1 MEKQVKSR
9 FAPSPTGFM
18 HVGNLRSALYEY
30 LIAKHYGGKFILRI
44 EDTDQK
50 RFVPGATQVIYST
63 LDQCGFVEDEG
74 PRAGGP
80 NGPYIQSERKD
91 IYKKYAEELVKKG
104 GAYYCFCTEERLEE
118 VKKTHPEGYDRHCRN
133 LSKEE
138 IEANLKQGK
147 PYCIRQKVRY
157 GEKVTYH
164 DTVFGDMEFDS
175 DTLQDLVLLKTDGL
189 PTYNFANVVD
199 DHLMG
204 ITHVVRGCE
213 YLTSTPNFVQ
223 LYQSF
228 GWDVPIFV
236 HLPLIYGKNEDGT
249 TSKLSKRNGSKSF
262 AELTQEGYLPEAI
275 LNYIA
280 LLGWHPDSNE
290 EIFSMDQLIRE
301 FSIER
306 INNSP
311 AVFDYDKLNWMNA
324 KYIRDMSPADLQKIV
339 NLSFTNKDV
348 KIEKLLSLV
357 QPRVEKLT
365 EIKDKVAFVEALPDF
380 EISLF
385 ENAKNK
391 IDLTLAK
398 DYLIKVK
405 DMLDEISDFTNDTL
419 FAAFVSLGQSMGVK
433 HAALLYVCRIAI
445 SGLAVTPGGATEL
458 LEILGKEE
466 SLKRID
472 KAISRL

>member
-1 MEKQVKSR
+1 MEKIVKSR

-30 LIAKHYGGKFILRI
+30 LIARHNNGKFILRI

-50 RFVPGATQVIYST
+50 RFVPGAIEVIYNT
-63 LDQCGFVEDEG
+63 LDKCGFVEDEG
-74 PRAGGP
+74 PRKGGP
-80 NGPYIQSERKD
+80 NGPYIQTQRKD
-91 IYKKYAEELVKKG
+91 IYKKYAEELVQKG

-138 IEANLKQGK
+138 IQANLKAGV
-147 PYCIRQKVRY
+147 PYCIRQKVRL
-157 GEKVTYH
+157 GQKVTYH

-223 LYQSF
+223 LYESF
-228 GWDVPIFV
+228 GWDVPVFV

-262 AELTQEGYLPEAI
+262 AQLLEEGYLPEAI

-290 EIFSMDQLIRE
+290 EFFTMDQLIKE

-324 KYIRDMSPADLQKIV
+324 KYLREKSPAEIQNLV
-339 NLSFTNKDV
+339 NLNFSNKEV
-348 KIEKLLSLV
+348 KVEKLISLV
-357 QPRVEKLT
+357 QPRAQRLT
-365 EIKDKVAFVEALPDF
+365 EIKDKVAFVETLPDF
-380 EISLF
+380 ELSLF

-391 IDLTLAK
+391 IDLESAK
-398 DYLIKVK
+398 KLLIESKK
-405 DMLDEISDFTNDTL
+405 MLEGVSDFTNDTL
-419 FAAFVSLGQSMGVK
+419 FSSFVELGQKLEVK
-433 HAALLYVCRIAI
+433 HAAILYVCRIAV

-458 LEILGKEE
+458 MEILGKQE

-472 KAISRL
+472 KAIARL

>member
-1 MEKQVKSR
+1 MEREVKSR
-9 FAPSPTGFM
+9 FAPSPTGYM
-18 HVGNLRSALYEY
+18 HVGNLRTALYEY
-30 LIAKHYGGKFILRI
+30 LIAKHSNGKFILRI

-50 RFVPGATQVIYST
+50 RFVPGAMEVIYNT
-63 LDQCGFVEDEG
+63 LDKCGFTEDEG
-74 PRAGGP
+74 PRKGGP

-91 IYKKYAEELVKKG
+91 IYKKYAEELVAKG
-104 GAYYCFCTEERLEE
+104 GAYYCFCTEDRLEE

-138 IEANLKQGK
+138 IEKNLKAGM
-147 PYCIRQKVRY
+147 PYCIRQKVRL
-157 GEKVTYH
+157 GEKVNYH

-223 LYQSF
+223 LYESF
-228 GWDVPIFV
+228 GWEVPIFV
-236 HLPLIYGKNEDGT
+236 HLPLIYGKNEDGS

-262 AELTQEGYLPEAI
+262 AELLEEGYLPEAI
-275 LNYIA
+275 LNFIA
-280 LLGWHPDSNE
+280 LLGWHPASNE
-290 EIFSMDQLIRE
+290 EFFTLDQLINE
-301 FSIER
+301 FSIDR
-306 INNSP
+306 INHSP

-324 KYIRDMSPADLQKIV
+324 KYIRDMSPVELQKIV
-339 NLSFTNKDV
+339 NLSFSNQEV
-348 KIEKLLSLV
+348 KVEKLLSLV

-365 EIKDKVAFVEALPDF
+365 QIKEKVEFIENLPNF
-380 EISLF
+380 ELALF

-391 IDLTLAK
+391 IDLALAK
-398 DYLIKVK
+398 EFLIKSK
-405 DMLDEISDFTNDTL
+405 EMLEKISDWTNDVL
-419 FAAFVSLGQSMGVK
+419 FQSFVELGGELGVK
-433 HAALLYVCRIAI
+433 HAGLLYVCRIAI
-445 SGLAVTPGGATEL
+445 SGLAVTPGGATEIM
-458 LEILGKEE
+458 EIIGKDE

-472 KAISRL
+472 KALARL

>member
-1 MEKQVKSR
+1 
-9 FAPSPTGFM
+9 M

-30 LIAKHYGGKFILRI
+30 LIAKHSGGKFILRI

-50 RFVPGATQVIYST
+50 RFVPGATEIIYNT
-63 LDQCGFVEDEG
+63 LDTCGFVEDEG
-74 PRAGGP
+74 PRVGGP

-91 IYKKYAEELVKKG
+91 IYKKYAEQLVEMG

-138 IEANLKQGK
+138 VQANLKAGM
-147 PYCIRQKVRY
+147 PYCIRQKVRL
-157 GEKVTYH
+157 GQKVTYH

-223 LYQSF
+223 LYESF
-228 GWDVPIFV
+228 GWEVPIFV

-290 EIFSMDQLIRE
+290 EFFTMDELIRQ

-324 KYIRDMSPADLQKIV
+324 KYIREMAPADLQKIV

-348 KIEKLLSLV
+348 KVEKLLALV
-357 QPRVEKLT
+357 QPRVEKLS
-365 EIKDKVAFVEALPDF
+365 EIKEKVAFIETLPDF
-380 EISLF
+380 DLALF

-391 IDLTLAK
+391 IDINLAK
-398 DYLIKVK
+398 DYLAKSK
-405 DMLDEISDFTNDTL
+405 QMLDGVEDWTNDVL
-419 FAAFVSLGQSMGVK
+419 FQKFVELGSQMGVK

-458 LEILGKEE
+458 MDILGKEE